1 MAARPVG
8 GRACTRPVVMPGT
21 GLLKYFY
28 NMPDFVIDTRLDVII
43 STGFCP
49 GRFGFFENFV
59 LMFCRDGYDGR
70 SEGRRQNLGAR
81 RAVRPD
87 GPRAQ
92 RAPPRSGGLASPL
105 GRGRAGAA
113 RRARGAAKK
122 RAGRRSRVGGGRIRV
137 SLASLSFPASRQ
149 PPASYRVSLASPFV
163 TATAKPRPV
172 PGVSCAPSIPRCRR
186 PPEHDRASVARAP
199 VRRSS
204 SDRSTGLPR
213 ATR

>member
-1 MAARPVG
+1 MRGPEAGGLSLRFSSTVGARLAIPFLWGGHYVSKRARGPDVLLCPVHSMAVRPVD

-28 NMPDFVIDTRLDVII
+28 NMPDFVIDTRLDVIT

-92 RAPPRSGGLASPL
+92 RAPPRSGGRASPL

-113 RRARGAAKK
+113 RRARGAAKE
-122 RAGRRSRVGGGRIRV
+122 RAGRRRGG
-137 SLASLSFPASRQ
+137 
-149 PPASYRVSLASPFV
+149 
-163 TATAKPRPV
+163 AT
-172 PGVSCAPSIPRCRR
+172 
-186 PPEHDRASVARAP
+186 
-199 VRRSS
+199 
-204 SDRSTGLPR
+204 
-213 ATR
+213 

>member
-1 MAARPVG
+1 MRRMSRQRNGPPCLGRGPEAGGPSLRFSSTAGARLAIFLQRGGHYVSKRARGPDVLLCPVHSMAVRPVD

-28 NMPDFVIDTRLDVII
+28 NMPDFVIDTRLDAIT

-70 SEGRRQNLGAR
+70 SDARRHNLGAR

-92 RAPPRSGGLASPL
+92 RAPPRSGGRASPL

-122 RAGRRSRVGGGRIRV
+122 RAGRRRGG
-137 SLASLSFPASRQ
+137 
-149 PPASYRVSLASPFV
+149 
-163 TATAKPRPV
+163 AT
-172 PGVSCAPSIPRCRR
+172 
-186 PPEHDRASVARAP
+186 
-199 VRRSS
+199 
-204 SDRSTGLPR
+204 
-213 ATR
+213 